1 MYRVIIAIILV
12 LIIGW
17 ISIKDTNYEPFA
29 PLPNNDPI
37 DDMDIWTINLLD
49 RPIKRAYMKDQ
60 FDKYD
65 IKCKFFD
72 AVNGKDLD
80 LDKLKEEGVIDP
92 DTSVKYFKRVLRRG
106 EIGCA
111 MSHLNIWL
119 DLLKSD
125 KKYALIFED
134 DAILTDDF
142 RNKLNDVMYE
152 VNTTN
157 WDILYLNENCY
168 NHFGRVCNG
177 QQVTDNILRPVN
189 VGYGLYGYVVKKES
203 VKKIINDVLPFIVP
217 IDNFLIDKHKIND
230 DFVVLR
236 LKDPIVGINR
246 KFDSD
251 TIKIK

>member
-1 MYRVIIAIILV
+1 MYRVLIAIIIGFMILWW
-12 LIIGW
+12 LMGNII
-17 ISIKDTNYEPFA
+17 YEPFA
-29 PLPNNDPI
+29 PLPHKVPI
-37 DDMDIWTINLLD
+37 DDMDIWAINLMD
-49 RPIKRAYMKDQ
+49 RPVKRTYMKDQ
-60 FDKYD
+60 FDKHN
-65 IKCKFFD
+65 IKYKFFD
-72 AVNGKDLD
+72 AVNGKSLD
-80 LDKLKEEGVIDP
+80 LDKLKDDGVIDP
-92 DTSVKYFKRVLRRG
+92 PISNKYFKRTLRRG

-111 MSHLNIWL
+111 MSHLSIWL

-142 RNKLNDVMYE
+142 RNKLNNVMDE
-152 VNTTN
+152 VNTTK
-157 WDILYLNENCY
+157 WDVLYLNENCY
-168 NHFGRVCNG
+168 NHFGKLCDG
-177 QQVTDNILRPVN
+177 EQVTDNIIRPVN
-189 VGYGLYGYVVKKES
+189 VGYGLYGYVIKKES
-203 VKKIINDVLPFIVP
+203 IKKIINDVLPFIVP